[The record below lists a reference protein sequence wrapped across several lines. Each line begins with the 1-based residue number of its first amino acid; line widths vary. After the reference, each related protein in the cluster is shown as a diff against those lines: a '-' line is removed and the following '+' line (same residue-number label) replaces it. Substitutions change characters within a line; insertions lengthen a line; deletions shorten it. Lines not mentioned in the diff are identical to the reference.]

1 MGWRERGVVT
11 ISWVNPFRKLN
22 RSQSHLT
29 WISFLVFVLI
39 AYNLY
44 FVCKIKQQ
52 ELEERE
58 AEVQRLR
65 AEISLGEF
73 TNSQLRAQVAHLST
87 DAGAEEVV
95 RQKLGLVKN
104 GEVSFVVLGGPTE
117 TKPAAKPQIDLPKP
131 KRGVIMSFMHWFFI
145 G

>member
-1 MGWRERGVVT
+1 M
-11 ISWVNPFRKLN
+11 NPFGKLN

-29 WISFLVFVLI
+29 WVSFFVFVLI

-58 AEVQRLR
+58 AEVHRLK

-95 RQKLGLVKN
+95 RQKLGLVKA
-104 GEVSFVVLGGPTE
+104 GEVSFVVLGGTAEP
-117 TKPAAKPQIDLPKP
+117 KPALKPEIVLPQP
-131 KRGVIMSFMHWFFI
+131 KRGLIMSFMHWFFV